1 MKNNRNNLLSFLML
15 MPIVLSFISAY
26 FKIISL
32 IPVVVVMMF
41 VLVAVLPV
49 SRHYENLWMFVL
61 TAFCSIPVN
70 WLLLEHYDVWRKYLY
85 TGDDSKIMTA
95 VVLILYIL
103 LLTSMEEIVFGFLTR
118 FFWRKQYELD
128 I

>member
-1 MKNNRNNLLSFLML
+1 MKNNQKNLLSLLMV
-15 MPIVLSFISAY
+15 MPIALSFISAY
-26 FKIISL
+26 YKILPL
-32 IPVVVVMMF
+32 IPVIVVMMF
-41 VLVAVLPV
+41 ALVAVLPV
-49 SRHYENLWMFVL
+49 TRHYENLWMFVL
-61 TAFCSIPVN
+61 TAVCSIPVN

-85 TGDDSKIMTA
+85 TGDDSKIMSA
-95 VVLILYIL
+95 VVLILYIM

>member
-1 MKNNRNNLLSFLML
+1 MKNNRNNLLSLLML

-95 VVLILYIL
+95 VALILYIL
-103 LLTSMEEIVFGFLTR
+103 LLTSMEEIIFGFLAR